1 MSPATPPACSQGAT
15 AAGPVSAPVPP
26 GAAPIGGL
34 LDERNVLDYLAE
46 RGLVDRAT
54 GRAVELA
61 GGVSNAVLAVSD
73 ARRRLV
79 VKQALP
85 SLRVA
90 SRWDVPTER
99 ALTEAEALRYLAAAT
114 PGLVPELVDVDLE
127 RHILVMERAPA
138 DWSDWKSRLLSRR
151 ATEFD
156 VSIAARLGAVLASW
170 QVASQPPATLPER
183 VESGQEAFDQLRVDP
198 YFRATAQRVPGVAA
212 LLNRLIEQTSPA
224 RHCLVHGDF
233 SAKNVLCAPAG
244 DLWVIDFEVA
254 HRGHR
259 GFDPAFLLSHLVM
272 KWVHLAA
279 SRPGLQRC
287 LDAFAEH
294 YLGGLPGHRPEDLW
308 PEIIAFLGAL
318 LLARV
323 AGKSPAEYLTAEDQE
338 AVWQIGDS
346 LLRSGLDDP
355 GSNMLTVSNA
365 LSRCGS

>member
-1 MSPATPPACSQGAT
+1 VSASAPPA
-15 AAGPVSAPVPP
+15 
-26 GAAPIGGL
+26 AAPIGGL
-34 LDERNVLDYLAE
+34 LDERSVVDYLAG
-46 RGLVDRAT
+46 RGLLDRAT

-73 ARRRLV
+73 ARRSLV

-114 PGLVPELVDVDLE
+114 PGLVPELVDVDLD
-127 RHILVMERAPA
+127 RHILVTERAPA
-138 DWSDWKSRLLSRR
+138 GWSDWKSQLMSRP
-151 ATEFD
+151 ATEVD
-156 VSIAARLGAVLASW
+156 VTIAARLGAVLASW
-170 QVASQPPATLPER
+170 QLTSRPPATLPER
-183 VESGQEAFDQLRVDP
+183 VESGQEAFVQLRVDP

-212 LLNRLIEQTSPA
+212 LLNRLIERTSPA

-233 SAKNVLCAPAG
+233 SAKNVLCGPSG
-244 DLWVIDFEVA
+244 DLWVIDFEVT

-272 KWVHLAA
+272 KWVYLPA
-279 SRPGLQRC
+279 SRPTLQQC
-287 LDAFAEH
+287 VKAFVES
-294 YLGGLPGHRPEDLW
+294 YLGGLPGHRPEEPW
-308 PEIIAFLGAL
+308 PETIAFLGAL

-323 AGKSPAEYLTAEDQE
+323 AGKSPVEYLTNEDQE
-338 AVWQIGDS
+338 TVWQIGHG

-355 GSNMLTVSNA
+355 GSNVATIGRA
-365 LSRCGS
+365 LRRYSS